1 MTKLKS
7 TLIIG
12 GILLLSLPVL
22 MSCSSAGNQ
31 GEIKPPINVLVITAD
46 DLGLQLSSY
55 GDSTISTPNLDRLA
69 VSGIKFN
76 NAYVTQASCSSSRS
90 SILTGTYP
98 HFNGQIGLAHRGFS
112 MNRTLPNIASSLKQA
127 GYKTGVIGKLH
138 VEPKEQF
145 PFDLDRSDQVHE
157 TRDVEL
163 VSEWVDEFI
172 TSSPDS
178 SFFLYLNYFDP
189 HTPLIRNIKGHPEQE
204 VISEE
209 VQAFAF
215 QGVYDP
221 GELERIADYYNC
233 VKRLDEG
240 IGLLMRKLEELDVLD
255 NTLIVFV
262 GDHGPPFS
270 RGKAASYEYSV
281 RIPFLVKYPE
291 GMETIKESDELV
303 STIDIYPTILDALG
317 IETPMEVQGQSL
329 EPLVYGESNKVRNYL
344 FTEYNFHTHF
354 IDNYYPRRT
363 VRDQRYKL
371 IYNLPSGDFDNED
384 LYIDKD
390 SAYYYSRGDKYE
402 GTWVREVFDR
412 LASPS
417 KLELYDL
424 DNDPFEKVNLI
435 EKESLQSKKEELF
448 EALQEWMEDTNDPF
462 IDHQVMLGK
471 RDSVRQ
477 FGKFYN

>member
-1 MTKLKS
+1 M
-7 TLIIG
+7 
-12 GILLLSLPVL
+12 LLSISFLIACASKEVKTT
-22 MSCSSAGNQ
+22 A
-31 GEIKPPINVLVITAD
+31 KPHNVLVITAD
-46 DLGLQLSSY
+46 DLGLQLSCY
-55 GDSTISTPNLDRLA
+55 GDHTISTPNLDKLA
-69 VSGIKFN
+69 QSGTQFN
-76 NAYVTQASCSSSRS
+76 RAYVTQASCSSSRS

-138 VEPKEQF
+138 VAPKEQF
-145 PFDLDRSDQVHE
+145 PFDMDKSNQTQK

-163 VSEWVDEFI
+163 VSQWVEDFVS
-172 TSSPDS
+172 SSPDS

-189 HTPLIRNIKGHPEQE
+189 HTPLIRSINGHPEQE
-204 VISEE
+204 IKSEE

-215 QGVYDP
+215 QGVDDP

-240 IGLLMRKLEELDVLD
+240 IGLVMGKLENMGVLD
-255 NTLIVFV
+255 NTMIVFV

-291 GMETIKESDELV
+291 GMETIKESDALV
-303 STIDIYPTILDALG
+303 STIDIYPTILDVLG
-317 IETPMEVQGQSL
+317 IEIPMEVQGESL
-329 EPLVYGESNKVRNYL
+329 EPIISGGSNKVRDYL
-344 FTEYNFHTHF
+344 FTEHNFHTQF

-371 IYNLPSGDFDNED
+371 IYNLPAGNFNNED

-390 SAYYYSRGDKYE
+390 SAYYYSRGEKYE

-424 DNDPFEKVNLI
+424 EKDPYEKVNLI
-435 EKESLQSKKEELF
+435 EENSMQSKKEELVTV
-448 EALQEWMEDTNDPF
+448 LNEWMENTQDPF
-462 IDHQVMLGK
+462 LDQEFLMEK

-477 FGKFYN
+477 FGKFYK